1 MKIPYDYLDKVFIG
15 HLHSD
20 HFGDLDALWIG
31 GVVAN
36 RVTPLR
42 VWGPSGQEEKYGTK
56 YALDHMEKT
65 FTWDIAGRIGQTDT
79 RGLFLEVTEF
89 DYRAVNQ
96 VIYEEN
102 GVVIRSIPAIHSLDG
117 PVSFILEWNGLKF
130 AFSSDTYPNKWWN
143 EFAKGSDLAIHES
156 FAPPKVLIDKQKF
169 PPANALNVGTQ
180 VHTSPAQF
188 GKVMSTIEPRMGV
201 AYHFF
206 NDFDTQPL
214 VLEQIRSVYDGP
226 LALATDYMVF
236 NVTKNDIMVRMA
248 AIDEDIWPEPS
259 VLGSI
264 PFDPNDRIP
273 FSDFMTSGRVFYKDV
288 LTKLYEDINKEYG
301 TSIPVPTE

>member
-42 VWGPSGQEEKYGTK
+42 LWGPSGSETKYGTK
-56 YALDHMEKT
+56 YAIDHMEKML
-65 FTWDIAGRIGQTDT
+65 TWDVAGRVGQTDT
-79 RGLFLEVTEF
+79 RGLVIEVNEF
-89 DYRAVNQ
+89 DYRAVNK

-102 GVVIRSIPAIHSLDG
+102 GVVIRTLPAIHSLDG

-143 EFAKGSDLAIHES
+143 EFAKGSDLAIHEC
-156 FAPPKVLIDKQKF
+156 FASPKILIEKQNF

-180 VHTSPAQF
+180 VHTSPA
-188 GKVMSTIEPRMGV
+188 
-201 AYHFF
+201 
-206 NDFDTQPL
+206 
-214 VLEQIRSVYDGP
+214 
-226 LALATDYMVF
+226 
-236 NVTKNDIMVRMA
+236 
-248 AIDEDIWPEPS
+248 
-259 VLGSI
+259 
-264 PFDPNDRIP
+264 
-273 FSDFMTSGRVFYKDV
+273 
-288 LTKLYEDINKEYG
+288 
-301 TSIPVPTE
+301 